1 MSKFLN
7 QKISKITPYV
17 PGEQPKHREYIKLNT
32 NESPYP
38 PSSLGVEYANEQ
50 AKLCYLYSDP
60 ECTELTSL
68 VAESLLVKAD
78 QVLLTNGSDEILNFA
93 FMAYCDEKTPA
104 VFNDITY
111 GFYKVFA
118 ELNGVPST
126 IIPLKQDFSVNLDE
140 FMKAQG
146 TIFLANPN
154 APTGLYLSLDI
165 IEKILSS
172 NPNRIVVV
180 DEAYIDFSSQPS
192 YLKVLKEYPNMV
204 VLQTFSK
211 AWGSAGVRLGM
222 AFASEEI
229 IKIFNKV
236 KYPYNVNILTQRY
249 AIKLLDNFSQVEKKV
264 KAILRNREKLQKQL
278 TKVKCIKDVYPTD
291 ANFILVKTID
301 SDAIYKYLIE
311 KGIVARNRNGITLCD
326 NCIRIT
332 VGTAEEN
339 KQVIAALKNFSK

>member
-1 MSKFLN
+1 MKDLKEIVRKNIYSLKQYSSARNEFKGEASIFIDANENPYDTPYNRYPDPL
-7 QKISKITPYV
+7 QLQVKEKISALKGV
-17 PGEQPKHREYIKLNT
+17 PVENIF
-32 NESPYP
+32 
-38 PSSLGVEYANEQ
+38 LGV
-50 AKLCYLYSDP
+50 
-60 ECTELTSL
+60 
-68 VAESLLVKAD
+68 
-78 QVLLTNGSDEILNFA
+78 GSDEPIDLLYRIFCEPQKDNVVA
-93 FMAYCDEKTPA
+93 LEP
-104 VFNDITY
+104 TY
-111 GFYKVFA
+111 GMYAVCADINNVEYRKVSLKENYQFSA
-118 ELNGVPST
+118 DDLLAATDENSK
-126 IIPLKQDFSVNLDE
+126 IIWLCS
-140 FMKAQG
+140 
-146 TIFLANPN
+146 PN
-154 APTGLYLSLDI
+154 NPTGNALDAAE
-165 IEKILSS
+165 IEKVLK
-172 NPNRIVVV
+172 NFGGIVAV

-236 KYPYNVNILTQRY
+236 KYPYNVNVLTQRY

-264 KAILRNREKLQKQL
+264 KAILKNREKLEKQL
-278 TKVKCIKDVYPTD
+278 AKVKCIKEVYPTD
-291 ANFILVKTID
+291 ANFILVKTTD

-326 NCIRIT
+326 NCLRIT

>member
-1 MSKFLN
+1 MKDLKEIVRKNIYSLKPYSSARNEFKGEASIFIDANENPYDTPYNRYPDPL
-7 QKISKITPYV
+7 QLQVKEKISALKGV
-17 PGEQPKHREYIKLNT
+17 PVENIF
-32 NESPYP
+32 
-38 PSSLGVEYANEQ
+38 LGV
-50 AKLCYLYSDP
+50 
-60 ECTELTSL
+60 
-68 VAESLLVKAD
+68 
-78 QVLLTNGSDEILNFA
+78 GSDEPIDLLYRIFCEPQTDNVVA
-93 FMAYCDEKTPA
+93 LEP
-104 VFNDITY
+104 TY
-111 GFYKVFA
+111 GMYSVCADINNVEYRTVSLKENYQFSA
-118 ELNGVPST
+118 EELLAATDDNSK
-126 IIPLKQDFSVNLDE
+126 IIWLCS
-140 FMKAQG
+140 
-146 TIFLANPN
+146 PN
-154 APTGLYLSLDI
+154 NPTGNALDAAE
-165 IEKILSS
+165 IEKVLKNFSG
-172 NPNRIVVV
+172 IVAV

-236 KYPYNVNILTQRY
+236 KYPYNVNVLTQRY

-264 KAILRNREKLQKQL
+264 KAILKNREKLEKQL
-278 TKVKCIKDVYPTD
+278 AKVECVKEVYPTD
-291 ANFILVKTID
+291 ANFILVKTTN

>member
-1 MSKFLN
+1 MKELKEIVRKNIYSLKPYSSARNEFKGEASIFIDANENPYDTPYNRYPDPL
-7 QKISKITPYV
+7 QLQVKEKISALKGVAVENIF
-17 PGEQPKHREYIKLNT
+17 
-32 NESPYP
+32 
-38 PSSLGVEYANEQ
+38 LGV
-50 AKLCYLYSDP
+50 
-60 ECTELTSL
+60 
-68 VAESLLVKAD
+68 
-78 QVLLTNGSDEILNFA
+78 GSDEPIDLLYRIFCEPQKDNVVA
-93 FMAYCDEKTPA
+93 LEP
-104 VFNDITY
+104 TY
-111 GFYKVFA
+111 GMYAVCADINNVEYRTVSLKENYQFSA
-118 ELNGVPST
+118 EELLAATDDNSK
-126 IIPLKQDFSVNLDE
+126 IIWLCS
-140 FMKAQG
+140 
-146 TIFLANPN
+146 PN
-154 APTGLYLSLDI
+154 NPTGNALDAAE
-165 IEKILSS
+165 IEKVLKNFSG
-172 NPNRIVVV
+172 IVAV

-249 AIKLLDNFSQVEKKV
+249 AIKLLDNFSQIEKKV
-264 KAILRNREKLQKQL
+264 KAILKNREKLQKQL

>member
-1 MSKFLN
+1 MKDLKEIVRKNIYSLKPYSSARNEFKGEASIFIDANENPYDTPYNRYPDPL
-7 QKISKITPYV
+7 QLQVKEKISALKGV
-17 PGEQPKHREYIKLNT
+17 PVENIF
-32 NESPYP
+32 
-38 PSSLGVEYANEQ
+38 LGV
-50 AKLCYLYSDP
+50 
-60 ECTELTSL
+60 
-68 VAESLLVKAD
+68 
-78 QVLLTNGSDEILNFA
+78 GSDEPIDLLYRIFCEPQTDNVVALEPSYGMYSVCADINNVEYRKVSLKANYQFSA
-93 FMAYCDEKTPA
+93 EELLAATDENSK
-104 VFNDITY
+104 
-111 GFYKVFA
+111 
-118 ELNGVPST
+118 
-126 IIPLKQDFSVNLDE
+126 IIWLCS
-140 FMKAQG
+140 
-146 TIFLANPN
+146 PN
-154 APTGLYLSLDI
+154 NPTGNALDATE
-165 IEKILSS
+165 IEKVLKNFSG
-172 NPNRIVVV
+172 IVAV

-192 YLKVLKEYPNMV
+192 YLNKLKEYPNMV

-236 KYPYNVNILTQRY
+236 KYPYNVNVLTQRY

-264 KAILRNREKLQKQL
+264 KAILKNREKLEKQL
-278 TKVKCIKDVYPTD
+278 AKVECVKEVYPTD

>member
-1 MSKFLN
+1 MKDLKEIVRKNIYSLKPYSSARNEFKGEASIFIDANENPYDTPYNRYPDPL
-7 QKISKITPYV
+7 QLQVKEKISALKGVSVENIF
-17 PGEQPKHREYIKLNT
+17 
-32 NESPYP
+32 
-38 PSSLGVEYANEQ
+38 LGV
-50 AKLCYLYSDP
+50 
-60 ECTELTSL
+60 
-68 VAESLLVKAD
+68 
-78 QVLLTNGSDEILNFA
+78 GSDEPIDLLYRIFCEPQTDNVIA
-93 FMAYCDEKTPA
+93 LEP
-104 VFNDITY
+104 TY
-111 GFYKVFA
+111 GMYAVCADINNVEYRTVSLKENYQFSA
-118 ELNGVPST
+118 EELLAATDENSK
-126 IIPLKQDFSVNLDE
+126 IIWLCS
-140 FMKAQG
+140 
-146 TIFLANPN
+146 PN
-154 APTGLYLSLDI
+154 NPTGNALDTAE
-165 IEKILSS
+165 IEKVLKNFSG
-172 NPNRIVVV
+172 IVAV

-192 YLKVLKEYPNMV
+192 YLNKLKEYPNMV

-236 KYPYNVNILTQRY
+236 KYPYNVNVLTQRY

-264 KAILRNREKLQKQL
+264 KAILKNREKLEKQL
-278 TKVKCIKDVYPTD
+278 AKVECVKEVYPTD
-291 ANFILVKTID
+291 ANFILVKTTN